1 MPPTPIAVALVT
13 VMAPEP
19 TGGPGLGI
27 GEFIEATLRPAL
39 VTLIR

>member
-19 TGGPGLGI
+19 TGGLGLPI
-27 GEFIEATLRPAL
+27 GSFIEATLRPAL
-39 VTLIR
+39 ATLIR

>member
-19 TGGPGLGI
+19 TGEPGLPI
-27 GEFIEATLRPAL
+27 GAFIQATLWPAL
-39 VTLIR
+39 ATLIR